1 MKKIFKLISV
11 IPLLLLLTSCVG
23 EEPDNIAYVTA
34 VGIDKSEDGF
44 IYTIQF
50 ANPTKISGGA
60 SEEGGSG
67 GQIVENIAVEAP
79 SLYSAMN
86 NANTIVS
93 KTMSLSHAKVLVVSE
108 EIAREGIDE
117 INDVI
122 SRNNDIRPDVYM
134 AVAENAGKYIEEVKP
149 EIELNPVKYYQLI
162 YDNKS
167 GSSVPQNTAFDLY
180 SSCQAGDIDCVLPVA
195 GVAQTESEASD
206 GGQSSGGS
214 GSGGGSEEQSS
225 ENKSRQD
232 AHINE
237 QGFENKTESYMAG
250 QAGEK
255 IKNKS
260 QSLGMAVF
268 KGDKYITKLGS
279 TETELYNILI
289 DKFQEN
295 NITFYSE
302 SNPERPI
309 TMRLEQTNAP
319 KYKIDIKNKKADIYI
334 RLYGELLSASTDHR
348 KDSTITETNKMS
360 SSMVSSAAETLIN
373 ELYKNANADSLGIKR
388 KIKKYFITNAGYE
401 KYCEDFNPS
410 DWSFEVH
417 TDLNLK
423 RTGMTYYY

>member
-1 MKKIFKLISV
+1 MRKISAMISV

-23 EEPDNIAYVTA
+23 EEPDNRAYVTA
-34 VGIDKSEDGF
+34 VGIDKSDKGF

-60 SEEGGSG
+60 SEEGGTG

-79 SLYSAMN
+79 TLYSAVK

-108 EIAREGIDE
+108 ELAREGLDE

-122 SRNNDIRPDVYM
+122 SRNNDIRPDVYV
-134 AVAENAGKYIEEVKP
+134 AVAENSGKYIEEVKP
-149 EIELNPVKYYQLI
+149 AIELNPIKYYQLI
-162 YDNKS
+162 YENRS
-167 GSSVPQNTAFDLY
+167 GSAVPQNTAFDLY
-180 SSCQAGDIDCVLPVA
+180 TSCKSGDIDCVLPLA
-195 GVAQTESEASD
+195 GVAQTESKD
-206 GGQSSGGS
+206 S
-214 GSGGGSEEQSS
+214 GSGESGGGKSGSEEESS
-225 ENKSRQD
+225 ENKSIKD
-232 AHINE
+232 ARINE

-279 TETELYNILI
+279 TETELYNILT
-289 DKFQEN
+289 DKFKDN

-302 SNPERPI
+302 SDSQRPI
-309 TMRLEQTNAP
+309 TIRLEQTTAP
-319 KYKIDIKNKKADIYI
+319 EYKIDIENKKADIYI

-348 KDSTITETNKMS
+348 KDSTITETDKMS
-360 SSMVSSAAETLIN
+360 SAMVSSAAEKLIN
-373 ELYKNANADSLGIKR
+373 ELYQNANADSLGIKR
-388 KIKKYFITNAGYE
+388 KIKNKFITNAAYE
-401 KYCEDFNPS
+401 KYCEGFIPS
-410 DWSFEVH
+410 EWSFKVY
-417 TDLNLK
+417 TDMDLK

>member
-1 MKKIFKLISV
+1 MKKFIAIISV
-11 IPLLLLLTSCVG
+11 IPLLLILTSCVG

-34 VGIDKSEDGF
+34 VGVDKSEEGF

-60 SEEGGSG
+60 AEEGGSG

-93 KTMSLSHAKVLVVSE
+93 KTMSFSHAKVFVISE
-108 EIAREGIDE
+108 EIAKEGIDE

-134 AVAENAGKYIEEVKP
+134 AIAENSGEYIEEVKP
-149 EIELNPVKYYQLI
+149 AIELNPVKYYQLI
-162 YDNKS
+162 YDNRS
-167 GSSVPQNTAFDLY
+167 GSSVPQNRAFDLY
-180 SSCQAGDIDCVLPVA
+180 SSCQANDIDCVLPIA
-195 GVAQTESEASD
+195 GVAETEEE
-206 GGQSSGGS
+206 SSGG
-214 GSGGGSEEQSS
+214 GEGGGSNEEQSS
-225 ENKSRQD
+225 ENKSRND

-279 TETELYNILI
+279 TETEMYNILI
-289 DKFQEN
+289 NKFQKN

-309 TMRLEQTNAP
+309 TMRLEQTTGP
-319 KYKIDIKNKKADIYI
+319 EYKIDIKNKKADIYI
-334 RLYGELLSASTDHR
+334 KLCGELLSASTDHR

-360 SSMVSSAAETLIN
+360 SSMVSSAAEKLIN
-373 ELYKNANADSLGIKR
+373 ELYQGANADSLGIKR
-388 KIKKYFITNAGYE
+388 KIKQKFITNAGYE
-401 KYCEDFNPS
+401 KYCEDFTPS